1 MGLFKKPSFLEL
13 SWYFTLLINL
23 INTDINSLYFVCF
36 YIIVS
41 LVFLKKIKL
50 SNLIIAYIFIFNFD
64 LILIYNKVF
73 FFKNLR
79 VLTTTLTNGL
89 FLIHPLLLYASYSTI
104 ILLIEQKLLKNFLS
118 KKFKERLGVLSL
130 YSLIL
135 GGWWAQQELNW
146 NGWWGWDFV
155 EILGLISFLFLIIL
169 IHLEN
174 RGGIS
179 LKSSINIIISISIL
193 VLSTKLGVVNSVHA
207 FISAS
212 LTEGFIFFFFFLF
225 GTFFFFKKKNIT
237 NKNTQ
242 INIIFIFFFWIF
254 FFLLVYWLFHI
265 TLLSS
270 KLIFIDLYKNLSSL
284 LVLLIYI
291 FLLNNYKVVPLLMM
305 ENWLFI
311 FTQNISKIRRWDY
324 HFLIFLFLI
333 SIKYIYIT
341 FCGIHNLPNFFFLQF
356 KFNNYSVF
364 CSQYFNFF
372 FFQLN
377 DYLFFMKKKRTLKSF
392 DVIHNQNYYN
402 INLAYYFFENK
413 SVILVINFIVIW
425 FFIFFLYLLLKK
437 KSNIFKSKYKKNDFF

>member
-1 MGLFKKPSFLEL
+1 
-13 SWYFTLLINL
+13 
-23 INTDINSLYFVCF
+23 
-36 YIIVS
+36 
-41 LVFLKKIKL
+41 
-50 SNLIIAYIFIFNFD
+50 
-64 LILIYNKVF
+64 
-73 FFKNLR
+73 
-79 VLTTTLTNGL
+79 
-89 FLIHPLLLYASYSTI
+89 
-104 ILLIEQKLLKNFLS
+104 
-118 KKFKERLGVLSL
+118 
-130 YSLIL
+130 
-135 GGWWAQQELNW
+135 
-146 NGWWGWDFV
+146 
-155 EILGLISFLFLIIL
+155 
-169 IHLEN
+169 
-174 RGGIS
+174 
-179 LKSSINIIISISIL
+179 
-193 VLSTKLGVVNSVHA
+193 
-207 FISAS
+207 
-212 LTEGFIFFFFFLF
+212 
-225 GTFFFFKKKNIT
+225 
-237 NKNTQ
+237 
-242 INIIFIFFFWIF
+242 
-254 FFLLVYWLFHI
+254 
-265 TLLSS
+265 
-270 KLIFIDLYKNLSSL
+270 
-284 LVLLIYI
+284 
-291 FLLNNYKVVPLLMM
+291 MM